1 MVGDESE
8 RERAELIER
17 TRKSP
22 EMVSVDDAIP
32 LLSACDADEQGNV
45 VGAIAAVVEA
55 HPDDTSDTVSSLRSS
70 LTDEDASVRSA
81 AATTVGYV
89 ASERPSLVAETI
101 PVLVERLNDPE
112 PLPRINATQAL
123 SELAIH
129 RPAAVATGISTLSSL
144 LESDFPNLRIHSAQ
158 CIATVARESPEEV
171 TPILP
176 DLFARALDPSRIDE
190 GLSSGPD
197 GVNRNDSARASPM
210 IDHARRALD
219 HEMQVLT
226 LAAKA
231 IGSVARQRP
240 EAISYD
246 RRYVTALETDASP
259 AVERAVVAAL
269 GAVAQTT
276 PERAHSAIDP
286 LARLLEGDY
295 ASAVQGDA
303 AMALAHLADEYF
315 ERVTSAVEP
324 AVPTLR
330 SLLEADD
337 PHIRGGAVGLLTY
350 LGERFSETVAPAVP
364 TLCSLLSDDYGF
376 VRAQTAFA
384 LGFVG
389 DIDTLGAL
397 AEVKTDD
404 PSPEARAAAS
414 EAIRRIRWRE
424 TDDRNT

>member
-8 RERAELIER
+8 QERAELIER
-17 TRKSP
+17 ARKSP
-22 EMVSVDDAIP
+22 ETVAVDDTIS
-32 LLSACDADEQGNV
+32 LLSVCDADERGNV
-45 VGAIAAVVEA
+45 VAAIAAVIKT
-55 HPDDTSDTVSSLRSS
+55 HPEDAGVTVSSLRSF

-101 PVLVERLNDPE
+101 PLLVERLDDPE

-129 RPAAVATGISTLSSL
+129 HPVAVSTGISTLGSL

-171 TPILP
+171 MPIVP
-176 DLFARALDPSRIDE
+176 DLVARALDPSRMGE
-190 GLSSGPD
+190 GLFFGSVGVSRNGPTQ
-197 GVNRNDSARASPM
+197 VSPM
-210 IDHARRALD
+210 IDHAQRALD
-219 HEMQVLT
+219 HEMQVRT

-246 RRYVTALETDASP
+246 ERYVIALETDAPP
-259 AVERAVVAAL
+259 AVEHAVVAAL
-269 GAVAQTT
+269 EAVAQTT

-286 LARLLEGDY
+286 LARLLGGNY
-295 ASAVQGDA
+295 APAVQGDA
-303 AMALAHLADEYF
+303 ALVLAHLAEEYF
-315 ERVTSAVEP
+315 EKVTAAVEP
-324 AVPTLR
+324 AAPTLR

-337 PHIRGGAVGLLTY
+337 PHARGGAVGLLTY
-350 LGERFSETVAPAVP
+350 LGERSPETVTPAVP
-364 TLCSLLSDDYGF
+364 TLRSLLADDHGF
-376 VRAQTAFA
+376 VRARTAFA

-389 DIDTLGAL
+389 DIDTLDAL
-397 AEVKTDD
+397 TEIEADD

-414 EAIRRIRWRE
+414 EAIRRIRERE
-424 TDDRNT
+424 TDGRNT